1 MNVVDPIK
9 TMPTLRIRSLDKK
22 SFFRKWKIDG
32 WWDTKISPIFYRQT
46 LSTLLSML
54 ALLLSLLS
62 TLALLLSFRFV
73 PIFKNP
79 VTTFCFKT
87 ILPLL
92 LPLLLLG
99 LISQNF
105 LCWVDSHTEPRHASS
120 YWSTLGMRPK
130 WANHKAAFYT
140 VHTLTSGS
148 TVFLERLGVFKSVH
162 RYVRVL
168 TVGKKADHWS
178 FTSFSKH
185 P

>member
-46 LSTLLSML
+46 LST
-54 ALLLSLLS
+54 LLS

-140 VHTLTSGS
+140 VHTLTLTSGS